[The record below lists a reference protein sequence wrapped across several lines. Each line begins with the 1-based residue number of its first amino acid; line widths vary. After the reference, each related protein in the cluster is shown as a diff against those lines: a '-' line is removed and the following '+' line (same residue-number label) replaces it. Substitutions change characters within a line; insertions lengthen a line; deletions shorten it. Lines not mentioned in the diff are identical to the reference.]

1 MYVSLPVPDLGA
13 RVTVH
18 VDARAG
24 PAAASASKAMATA
37 ASGGPKGTRVLRRG
51 REITLRLSAHWARL
65 CTLKTPQTGPAERHA
80 RAWIGLSATRRGR
93 RPGGGSGP
101 LLGATAVGSRA
112 RPGAGP
118 NRDIFT
124 SSALWSGAQGR
135 TSMTA
140 LGKITPDEF
149 DATIAPRLGARRDEV
164 LLGPGV
170 GRDSALVRIGAGR
183 VMAVTTDPLDLIP
196 AFGAAD

>member
-80 RAWIGLSATRRGR
+80 PAWLGLSAT
-93 RPGGGSGP
+93 
-101 LLGATAVGSRA
+101 
-112 RPGAGP
+112 
-118 NRDIFT
+118 
-124 SSALWSGAQGR
+124 
-135 TSMTA
+135 
-140 LGKITPDEF
+140 
-149 DATIAPRLGARRDEV
+149 
-164 LLGPGV
+164 
-170 GRDSALVRIGAGR
+170 GR
-183 VMAVTTDPLDLIP
+183 VMAVTTDPLSLIP
-196 AFGAAD
+196 AFGGADSARLAGHLLASDLWTSGIPPAYASVCFSLPPGYPESEFATYWAAMSEEFERLGIAVVAGHTGRYAGCDLSILGAATLIGVGDEGRTVG